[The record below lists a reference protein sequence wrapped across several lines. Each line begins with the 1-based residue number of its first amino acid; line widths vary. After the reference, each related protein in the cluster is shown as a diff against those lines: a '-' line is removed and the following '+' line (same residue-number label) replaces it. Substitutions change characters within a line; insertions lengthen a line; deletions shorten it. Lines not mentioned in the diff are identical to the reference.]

1 MTAPDKMGPDKAK
14 AALRR
19 GISRPVLM
27 VLSASSLLLAACD
40 RDHNRGPDDILAVGL
55 NNPEVRHPIRFDKR
69 VETLDVEVPVGA
81 EGLSPGQHIDVYRFL
96 QRFRREANGR
106 LVIAVPAS
114 PRDSASMAQSLQG
127 IQRHV
132 VDAGID
138 YRVTRTK
145 SQPAAEIPVIR
156 VAYQRP
162 VAVPPACDKWGEN
175 VGRNEARIPYP
186 NFGCASQHNMA
197 VMVDNARD
205 LQRPQDE
212 DPRSGERRNV
222 TWSSYVGTPSSGGGD
237 SGSPDAAKKPAAPA
251 AKK

>member
-1 MTAPDKMGPDKAK
+1 MTAPDKAM
-14 AALRR
+14 AAIG
-19 GISRPVLM
+19 GIARPLLM
-27 VLSASSLLLAACD
+27 LLSASALLLTACD
-40 RDHNRGPDDILAVGL
+40 HDRNRGPDDILAVGL
-55 NNPEVRHPIRFDKR
+55 SNPELRHPIRFDKR

-114 PRDSASMAQSLQG
+114 PRNSASMAQSLQG

-132 VDAGID
+132 VDAGVD
-138 YRVTRTK
+138 YRLTRIK
-145 SQPAAEIPVIR
+145 SQPKAEIPVIR

-175 VGRNEARIPYP
+175 VARNEARIPYP
-186 NFGCASQHNMA
+186 NFGCATQHNTA
-197 VMVDNARD
+197 VMVENARD

-212 DPRSGERRNV
+212 DPRSSERRSV
-222 TWSSYVGTPSSGGGD
+222 TWSSYIGVPSSGGSDGG
-237 SGSPDAAKKPAAPA
+237 GSPDAGKKAAAPA